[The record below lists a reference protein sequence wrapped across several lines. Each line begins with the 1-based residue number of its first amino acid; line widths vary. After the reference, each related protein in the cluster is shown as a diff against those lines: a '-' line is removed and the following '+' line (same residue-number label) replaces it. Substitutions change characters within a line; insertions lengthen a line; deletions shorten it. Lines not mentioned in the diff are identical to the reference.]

1 MASSFSFG
9 GINTKDKKR
18 SLNQDLVDSPIIV
31 DRSDTPST
39 KFKAPVVVLVER
51 FYKGKEVEAI
61 ENWLRKNGLK
71 KYIIMCPL
79 KYDVTPDYIQEEL
92 HEGVI
97 GYYIRNVNQ
106 FRKFIPSLSPILVAG
121 QAIYSLLQEDDV
133 QFNHADQRPFCVTNF
148 WFSYDLT
155 SNGNYVY
162 PIWSVSDIF
171 ADGFI
176 DNTGRIKNAVDSYR
190 TNLALLQINDII
202 KAGTKYPPRYPRLN
216 KVFIESKE
224 EFYSKFYEPNKDRK
238 GELLAWDLETSGLN
252 FYTDEIGCITL
263 SFNGTTG
270 YYIPWKY
277 VDKEC
282 LNEILLNN
290 RNLGHNLKFDLK
302 HVRRQ
307 GLSDKIKIDE
317 DTYILAHLMD
327 ETRGNSLKAMAFY
340 YSPFGGYERALDV
353 YKQKYNIENYLDI
366 DEDILKEYAIM
377 DAIVC
382 RRIYDKMIEHVRW
395 LDKKYPNELYPSN
408 TLEEFYYYRLIPV
421 VNMYAKVEYN
431 GFCVN
436 KAKLDKLRIE
446 MRDYITN
453 LKKELCN
460 LYNVEDDFDWGSTT
474 KVGKLFKKIGYEN
487 LGETKAGEYKCSDD
501 ELVRWAKIHPEV
513 KKLQE
518 LRSINTLINT
528 FVGDE
533 EGTKGWPQYMVH
545 HPEDKP
551 EVYRMHATFNSMGT
565 ESFRSRCNSPNL
577 QNLPGRSTWASAIK
591 KCVCTPD
598 DDKYYLGIVDFA
610 NLQLRISCAM
620 SQDPNLTAAFTTP
633 GNDPHSST
641 GYLVFAN
648 GRELDIETIEVEQ
661 DGKIYKFL
669 GGEHVETK
677 RGEIFARDLKED
689 DELII

>member
-61 ENWLRKNGLK
+61 ENWLRKSGLK

-106 FRKFIPSLSPILVAG
+106 FRKYIPSLSPILVAG

-162 PIWSVSDIF
+162 PIWPISDIF

-216 KVFIESKE
+216 KIFIESKE

-238 GELLAWDLETSGLN
+238 GELLAWDLETSGFN
-252 FYTDEIGCITL
+252 CFEDRIGCITL

-270 YYIPWKY
+270 YYIPWEY
-277 VDKEC
+277 VDKDC
-282 LNEILLNN
+282 LNEILKNN
-290 RNLGHNLKFDLK
+290 TQLGANLKFDIRFLWK
-302 HVRRQ
+302 NGVPAARV
-307 GLSDKIKIDE
+307 DE
-317 DTYILAHLMD
+317 DVYTIGHCLD
-327 ETRGNSLKAMAFY
+327 ETRSNSLKALAFY
-340 YSPFGGYERALDV
+340 YTEFGGYERALDV
-353 YKQKYNIENYLDI
+353 YKQKYNIDNYLDI
-366 DEDILKEYAIM
+366 DEDVLKEYAIM
-377 DAIVC
+377 DAIVT
-382 RRIYDKMIEHVRW
+382 RRIYPKIMAHLRW
-395 LDKKYPNELYPSN
+395 IDETKPNEKFPENS
-408 TLEEFYYYRLIPV
+408 LERYYYYRRIPA
-421 VNMYAKVEYN
+421 NNLYASMEYH
-431 GFCVN
+431 GLCVN
-436 KAKLDKLRIE
+436 KPKLDALRIE
-446 MRDYITN
+446 IREFINKT
-453 LKKELCN
+453 KKELCEA
-460 LYNVEDDFDWGSTT
+460 YGVPDDFDWGSTM
-474 KVGKLFKKIGYEN
+474 KVGQLFKKIGYEN
-487 LGETKAGEYKCSDD
+487 LGETKVGEYKCSDD

-513 KKLQE
+513 KKLQT
-518 LRSINTLINT
+518 LRSVNTLINT

-533 EGTKGWPQYMVH
+533 EGTKGWTQYMMH
-545 HPEDKP
+545 HPEDKS
-551 EVYRMHATFNSMGT
+551 EVWRMHPTFNAMGADSHRAKS
-565 ESFRSRCNSPNL
+565 SFPNS
-577 QNLPGRSTWASAIK
+577 QNIPTRGMFSKEIK
-591 KCVCTPD
+591 SCICTPD
-598 DDKYYLGIVDFA
+598 DDEYYLVTCDMSA
-610 NLQLRISCAM
+610 LQLRLATINSGDAALT
-620 SQDPNLTAAFTTP
+620 SEFQKPNADIHSLT
-633 GNDPHSST
+633 GS
-641 GYLVFAN
+641 LVFTKD
-648 GRELDIETIEVEQ
+648 RELDVEIINVEQ
-661 DGKIYKFL
+661 DGKTYEFL
-669 GGEHVETK
+669 GGELVETK

-689 DELII
+689 DELIV

>member
-1 MASSFSFG
+1 MVSSFSFG
-9 GINTKDKKR
+9 GINTKDKKK

-79 KYDVTPDYIQEEL
+79 KYDVTPDYVQEEL

-162 PIWSVSDIF
+162 PIWPISDIF

-176 DNTGRIKNAVDSYR
+176 DNTGRIKNVVDSYR

-238 GELLAWDLETSGLN
+238 GELLAWDLETSGLDY
-252 FYTDEIGCITL
+252 YTDEIGCITL

-277 VDKEC
+277 VDKDC

-317 DTYILAHLMD
+317 DTYIIAHTLD

-340 YSPFGGYERALDV
+340 YSEFGGYERSLDN
-353 YKQKYNIENYLDI
+353 YKQKYNIDNYLDI

-382 RRIYDKMIEHVRW
+382 RRIYDKMMNHLRYI
-395 LDKKYPNELYPSN
+395 DQKYPNEKFPEN
-408 TLEEFYYYRLIPV
+408 TLERYYYYRRIPA
-421 VNMYAKVEYN
+421 VNMYMDLEMRGV
-431 GFCVN
+431 CIN
-436 KAKLDKLRIE
+436 KPKLDTLRIE
-446 MRDYITN
+446 MREFINKT
-453 LKKELCN
+453 KKELCEA
-460 LYNVEDDFDWGSTT
+460 YNVEDDFDWGSTT

-513 KKLQE
+513 KKLQT
-518 LRSINTLINT
+518 LRSVNTLINT

-533 EGTKGWPQYMVH
+533 EGTKGWTQYMIH
-545 HPEDKP
+545 HPEDP
-551 EVYRMHATFNSMGT
+551 ENVYRMHPTFNAMGT
-565 ESFRSRCNSPNL
+565 ESGRTRAGQPNT
-577 QNLPGRSTWASAIK
+577 QNFPTRGLYTKEIK
-591 KCVCTPD
+591 GCVCTPSD
-598 DDKYYLGIVDFA
+598 DDYYLATLDYSS
-610 NLQLRISCAM
+610 LQMRLATIDSND
-620 SQDPNLTAAFTTP
+620 SFLTQEFSKDSSDIHSLTA
-633 GNDPHSST
+633 NI
-641 GYLVFAN
+641 VFAL
-648 GRELDIETIEVEQ
+648 GRELDVETITVEQ
-661 DGKIYKFL
+661 DGKIYEFL
-669 GGEHVETK
+669 GGELVETK

>member
-1 MASSFSFG
+1 
-9 GINTKDKKR
+9 
-18 SLNQDLVDSPIIV
+18 
-31 DRSDTPST
+31 
-39 KFKAPVVVLVER
+39 
-51 FYKGKEVEAI
+51 
-61 ENWLRKNGLK
+61 
-71 KYIIMCPL
+71 MCPL
-79 KYDVTPDYIQEEL
+79 KYDVTPDYVQEEL

-97 GYYIRNVNQ
+97 GYYIRNINQ
-106 FRKFIPSLSPILVAG
+106 FRKYIPSLSPILVAG

-162 PIWSVSDIF
+162 PIWPISDIF

-176 DNTGRIKNAVDSYR
+176 DNSGRIRNAVDSYR

-238 GELLAWDLETSGLN
+238 GELLAWDLETSGFN
-252 FYTDEIGCITL
+252 FYTDKVGCITL
-263 SFNGTTG
+263 AWSNVA

-277 VDKEC
+277 VDIDC
-282 LNEILLNN
+282 LSEIFKNGKLVTFNGKFDCKFLI
-290 RNLGHNLKFDLK
+290 NLGVKNL
-302 HVRRQ
+302 R
-307 GLSDKIKIDE
+307 IDE
-317 DTYILAHLMD
+317 DCYILAHTLD
-327 ETRGNSLKAMAFY
+327 ETRGNSLKSMAFY

-377 DAIVC
+377 DAIVTL
-382 RRIYDKMIEHVRW
+382 RIYPKLMEHLRYIDKI
-395 LDKKYPNELYPSN
+395 YPNEKFPEN
-408 TLEEFYYYRLIPV
+408 TLERYYYYRRIPA
-421 VNMYAKVEYN
+421 VNMYMDLELR

-446 MRDYITN
+446 MREFIKNT
-453 LKKELCN
+453 KKELCE
-460 LYNVEDDFDWGSTT
+460 LYGVPDDFDWGSTM
-474 KVGKLFKKIGYEN
+474 KVGKLFKKLGYEN

-513 KKLQE
+513 KKLQT
-518 LRSINTLINT
+518 LRSVNTLINT

-545 HPEDKP
+545 HPEDPKD
-551 EVYRMHATFNSMGT
+551 VYRMHATFNAMGT
-565 ESFRSRCNSPNL
+565 ESGRSLAGRPNL
-577 QNLPGRSTWASAIK
+577 QNICTRGLYTKEIK
-591 KCVCTPD
+591 SCLCTPSD
-598 DDKYYLGIVDFA
+598 EDYYIATIDYSSLQMRLAALDGNDSFLTKEFA
-610 NLQLRISCAM
+610 KDS
-620 SQDPNLTAAFTTP
+620 SDVHSLTA
-633 GNDPHSST
+633 NI
-641 GYLVFAN
+641 VFAL
-648 GRELDIETIEVEQ
+648 GRELDVETITVEQ
-661 DGKIYKFL
+661 GGKTYEFL
-669 GGEHVETK
+669 GGELVETK

-689 DELII
+689 DELIV

>member
-9 GINTKDKKR
+9 GINTKDKKK

-31 DRSDTPST
+31 DRSDIPST

-61 ENWLRKNGLK
+61 ENWLRKSGLK

-79 KYDVTPDYIQEEL
+79 KYDVTPDYVQDEL
-92 HEGVI
+92 HEGVT
-97 GYYIRNVNQ
+97 GYYIKNINQ
-106 FRKFIPSLSPILVAG
+106 FRKYIPSLSPILVAG

-162 PIWSVSDIF
+162 PIWPISDIF

-176 DNTGRIKNAVDSYR
+176 DGSGRIKNAVDSYR

-224 EFYSKFYEPNKDRK
+224 EFYSKFYGPNKDRK
-238 GELLAWDLETSGLN
+238 GELLAWDLETSGLDY
-252 FYTDEIGCITL
+252 YTDEIGCITL

-277 VDKEC
+277 VDKDC

-307 GLSDKIKIDE
+307 GLSDKIRIAE
-317 DTYILAHLMD
+317 DTYIIAHTLD

-340 YSPFGGYERALDV
+340 YSEFGGYERSLDN
-353 YKQKYNIENYLDI
+353 YKQKYNIDNYLDI

-382 RRIYDKMIEHVRW
+382 RRIYDKMMNHLRYI
-395 LDKKYPNELYPSN
+395 DQKYPNEKFPEN
-408 TLEEFYYYRLIPV
+408 TLERYYYYRRIPA
-421 VNMYAKVEYN
+421 VNMYMDLEMRGV
-431 GFCVN
+431 CIN
-436 KAKLDKLRIE
+436 KPKLDALRVE
-446 MRDYITN
+446 MREFINKT
-453 LKKELCN
+453 KKELCEA
-460 LYNVEDDFDWGSTT
+460 YGVPDDFDWGSTT
-474 KVGKLFKKIGYEN
+474 QVGKLFKKIGYEN

-513 KKLQE
+513 KKLQT
-518 LRSINTLINT
+518 LRSVNTLINT

-533 EGTKGWPQYMVH
+533 EGTKGWTQYMVH
-545 HPEDKP
+545 HPEDP
-551 EVYRMHATFNSMGT
+551 TAVYRMHPTFNAMGT
-565 ESFRSRCNSPNL
+565 DSGRTRAGRPNT
-577 QNLPGRSTWASAIK
+577 QNFPTRGLYTKEIK
-591 KCVCTPD
+591 GCVCTPSD
-598 DDKYYLGIVDFA
+598 DDYYLATLDYSS
-610 NLQLRISCAM
+610 LQMRLATIDSND
-620 SQDPNLTAAFTTP
+620 SFLTQEFSKDSSDIHSLTA
-633 GNDPHSST
+633 NI
-641 GYLVFAN
+641 VFAL
-648 GRELDIETIEVEQ
+648 GRELDVETIIVEQ
-661 DGKIYKFL
+661 DGKTYEFL
-669 GGEHVETK
+669 SGELVETK
-677 RGEIFARDLKED
+677 RGEVFARDLKED